1 MDDSRAIRRLAMQM
15 GVLLLATIAIVAAV
29 AIVAFSLHAAG
40 TASNQ
45 PAPVAVTLP
54 PGGTL
59 LRIEAVAQN
68 LRAPWGIIFLPDGR
82 ALVTE
87 RAGRVRLVRTDRTI
101 ASEPVLVVPDVLA
114 DTKLGLMGI
123 ASDPDFDSQPYVY
136 LACGYREGEGK
147 AVRVSRYR
155 WTGEVL
161 TDPHTLLEGI
171 PAQFNH
177 AGGRLRFASDKTL
190 YITTGDADQPPV
202 AQDLSS
208 LGGKIL
214 RINRDGSIPD
224 DNPFV
229 DRDGARPEI
238 FSYGHR
244 NPQGLDFQP
253 STGKLLANEHGPNG
267 GDEINWVEA
276 GANYGWPTI
285 THGATAEGLRSPLVQ
300 FTPSIAPASG
310 VFYKGDLFKQL
321 RSDYLVGCLRGEA
334 LLRVQL
340 DDEGKP
346 TKIERWLFARYGRIR
361 DVVVAPDGAIWITTS
376 MFDPP
381 EAHGAESFDQVLRIT
396 PGDTETRE
404 TNGSSPLL
412 IGDVAVGLPPQIP
425 LGRTPEDRYAALCA
439 SCHGADLRG
448 GLHPALVGKPWTRAA
463 NVDQLRELIASGV
476 PDRGM
481 PGARPLINDDG
492 CRELATWLWERHAA
506 DPASKSPAA
515 TR

>member
-1 MDDSRAIRRLAMQM
+1 MEESVTVRRFLLQLAGLLLTT
-15 GVLLLATIAIVAAV
+15 GVLVAAV
-29 AIVAFSLHAAG
+29 AILSMATH
-40 TASNQ
+40 TND
-45 PAPVAVTLP
+45 PEAPTTPTVTLP
-54 PGGTL
+54 PGVTL
-59 LRIEAVAQN
+59 LRVETVAQD
-68 LRAPWGIIFLPDGR
+68 LRAPWGIAFLPDGR

-87 RAGRVRLVRTDRTI
+87 RPGRVRLVRADRMI
-101 ASEPVLVVPDVLA
+101 APEPVLIVPDVLA
-114 DTKLGLMGI
+114 DTKLGLMGVAI
-123 ASDPDFDSQPYVY
+123 DPDFDSQPYVY
-136 LACGYREGEGK
+136 AACGYRDGEGK
-147 AVRVSRYR
+147 AVRVSRYQ
-155 WTGEVL
+155 WTGEAL
-161 TDPHTLLEGI
+161 TDPRTLLEGI

-177 AGGRLRFASDKTL
+177 SGGRLRFGPDKTL
-190 YITTGDADQPPV
+190 YITTGDADQPPL
-202 AQDLSS
+202 AQDLNS

-229 DRDGARPEI
+229 DREDARPEV

-253 STGKLLANEHGPNG
+253 STGKLLATEHGPNG

-285 THGATAEGLRSPLVQ
+285 THDATADGLQSPLVQ

-310 VFYKGDLFKQL
+310 VFYNGDLFKQL
-321 RSDYLVGCLRGEA
+321 RGDYLVGCLRGEA

-340 DDEGKP
+340 YSDGRIAKL
-346 TKIERWLFARYGRIR
+346 ERWLFARYGRVR

-396 PGDTETRE
+396 PGDIEASATES
-404 TNGSSPLL
+404 NPSLL
-412 IGDVAVGLPPQIP
+412 IGDAAVGLPPQIP
-425 LGRTPEDRYAALCA
+425 LGRTPEERYAALCA

-448 GLHPALVGKPWTRAA
+448 GLHPALVGKPWARAA
-463 NVDQLRELIASGV
+463 SEEELIRLIAGGF

-481 PGARPLINDDG
+481 PGSRPLINDDG
-492 CRELATWLWERHAA
+492 CRELAQWLWGLHIA
-506 DPASKSPAA
+506 DTASNAPAA
-515 TR
+515 AP